1 MKNNF
6 FLFLLCVSLT
16 NCTLVLSA
24 NLSEVEDRIDSIQYY
39 YEKSRN
45 KEFSTEKRLMLIS
58 KVVLKTSR
66 FKQDTMYL
74 KSIGYRSTIL
84 GQVKNYERAI
94 DQATL
99 LLDQAIIL
107 ENENYQARA
116 YEKLGRYYRA
126 INDYANAFINS
137 SKALEKYQELQNYIK
152 ILQISKRM
160 ANLQI
165 IVGDYSGAELTA
177 IEALKVS
184 DKVDDKDE
192 VVWHND
198 LIAKIYRER
207 TIYKEALKYH
217 KQAIS
222 LELSNK
228 SKASLINNYGVT
240 LIKYGKYKDAITVLK
255 EALMYDGINIK
266 TRNRCLDNIS
276 VAMAKLGDSEA
287 EQLMLT
293 VLQNKRADN
302 DIEGVFASA
311 IHLTEFYK
319 SQRNFDKA
327 SYWSGQAL
335 QVADSIK
342 SPDARIEALGLV
354 IETGNTVDRS
364 QFVKYKTLMDSLTS
378 IQNEYAFLFAKVKF
392 DFEQEQRKAQES
404 KIASQKSDYQRKN
417 ALTLTIAIIVL
428 SALVFFIQRQVAKR
442 KQLEERFVTESKISK
457 RVHDVLAND
466 MFSIRSELAIQN
478 TQESTLNK
486 LDELYE
492 RTRDI
497 SKEFSSIDT
506 EHNYFGTLSYMLR
519 AMLPQDVKLILR
531 GSENILWNS
540 ISKSKKVALYRS
552 LQELMIN
559 MKKHSNASAVVIA
572 FAKANKNL
580 IVDYKDNGTKGS
592 KQNNLGNGLQN
603 VESRIS
609 ALKGTFTFE
618 ITNAIGC
625 EATIQI
631 PV

>member
-6 FLFLLCVSLT
+6 FLFLLFVSLA
-16 NCTLVLSA
+16 NCTQVLSA
-24 NLSEVEDRIDSIQYY
+24 NLSEVDERLDSIQYY
-39 YEKSRN
+39 YEQSRN

-58 KVVLKTSR
+58 KVVQRTSS

-74 KSIGYRSTIL
+74 KSIAYRSTIL

-94 DQATL
+94 QQATL
-99 LLDQAIIL
+99 LLDQAIML
-107 ENENYQARA
+107 ESENYQARA

-126 INDYANAFINS
+126 KNDYANAFINS
-137 SKALEKYQELQNYIK
+137 SKALEKYQELQDYIK

-165 IVGDYSGAELTA
+165 LVGDYSGAELTA

-184 DKVDDKDE
+184 DKVDDKKE

-207 TIYKEALKYH
+207 TIYNEAIKYH
-217 KQAIS
+217 KLAIS
-222 LELSNK
+222 LELSSK

-240 LIKYGKYKDAITVLK
+240 LIKSRKYKDAITVLK
-255 EALMYDGINIK
+255 EALIYDGINTK

-276 VAMAKLGDSEA
+276 VAMAKLKDPEA
-287 EQLMLT
+287 EQLMLAA
-293 VLQNKRADN
+293 LQNKRKDN
-302 DIEGVFASA
+302 DIEGVFASVV
-311 IHLTEFYK
+311 HLTEFYK

-327 SYWSGQAL
+327 SYWSRQAL

-354 IETGNTVDRS
+354 IETEDTVDRS
-364 QFVKYKTLMDSLTS
+364 QFVEYKTLMDSLTS
-378 IQNEYAFLFAKVKF
+378 FQNEYAFQFAKVKF
-392 DFEQEQRKAQES
+392 DFKQEQRKAQES
-404 KIASQKSDYQRKN
+404 QIASQKSDYQRKN
-417 ALTLTIAIIVL
+417 AIALTIVILAL
-428 SALVFFIQRQVAKR
+428 SSLVFFIQRQMAKR

-466 MFSIRSELAIQN
+466 MFSIRSELAFQN
-478 TQESTLNK
+478 TQESTLTK

-497 SKEFSSIDT
+497 SKEFSPINT
-506 EHNYFGTLSYMLR
+506 ENNYFETLSYMLR
-519 AMLPQDVKLILR
+519 AILPLDVKLILK
-531 GSENILWNS
+531 GSDTILWNS

-552 LQELMIN
+552 LQELMVN

-580 IVDYKDNGTKGS
+580 IVDYKDNGTNGS
-592 KQNNLGNGLQN
+592 KQINLGNGLQN

-625 EATIQI
+625 EATIEI
-631 PV
+631 PL